1 MHVTTSND
9 HMVQT
14 HGIVEFMNGSTALI
28 GHPVYSRY
36 GGALL
41 SEMVVAADQLKM
53 VLPASWEVT

>member
-1 MHVTTSND
+1 
-9 HMVQT
+9 
-14 HGIVEFMNGSTALI
+14 VEFMNGSTALI